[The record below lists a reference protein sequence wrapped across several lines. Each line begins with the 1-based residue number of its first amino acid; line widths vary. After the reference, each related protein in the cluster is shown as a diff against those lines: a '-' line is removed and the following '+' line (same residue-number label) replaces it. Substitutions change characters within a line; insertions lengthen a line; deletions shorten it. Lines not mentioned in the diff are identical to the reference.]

1 VIFTTRKYDKHNR
14 IISSENNLG
23 MVYLYKYSDKNTETI
38 IINSKGKDRIPFISY
53 KRMEENGSS
62 KRVEVSD
69 IYFEV
74 IDREGESSKTVRYNM
89 NKETCYKKFIDS
101 LEKGKLLKTE
111 TYRDREGKIQK
122 EVSFSVGEHIINF
135 K

>member
-1 VIFTTRKYDKHNR
+1 
-14 IISSENNLG
+14 